1 MFRLWAKIWES
12 GHMRKDMVVCN
23 EDKELNRT
31 RKIFAAIEE
40 VCNEF
45 DLSRPIW
52 LDNNIAEFKSMIKYV
67 LIKTILLMILTLI
80 ILKYR

>member
-52 LDNNIAEFKSMIKYV
+52 LDNSKSMIKYV